1 MNEFIEAMMKLGNIK
16 VIKSILFR
24 NRKFSIL
31 FPVKLFESDEQS
43 TRYWTSLNYS
53 LTRKLPILLECIENL
68 ESGILTGKEKEI
80 VLRKLEEVLQSE
92 LWRVKIGEKN
102 WHRDEEGVYKGFI
115 NSILDIHPQMTINF
129 LKKKIEFSNYGLSDE
144 QVRIIEQQIRSRE
157 IEK

>member
-102 WHRDEEGVYKGFI
+102 WH
-115 NSILDIHPQMTINF
+115 
-129 LKKKIEFSNYGLSDE
+129 
-144 QVRIIEQQIRSRE
+144 
-157 IEK
+157 